1 MYQSPTRFNSGLSLY
16 SYADNFSQ
24 YPSVSTPTQFAF
36 NNPDLSPYNAA
47 EWTIT
52 QTNGTI
58 AAYPWN
64 SGVVKLSTTGTTTTD
79 AVYLSGTMSDMQ
91 FRQNN
96 RLWYAVDIAIP
107 STSATDIT
115 FRAGLTDTA
124 NPASAANGI
133 LFRKPSGGTAVHL
146 DIIKAGTTTSILNIG
161 DVSKPS
167 GLFGDTTSFVG
178 TMTGNA
184 TGTTLTALNIATPGA
199 GYQKD
204 PLVVI
209 GGTAGSGATGRVEIG
224 TSATAVGGAGPSLY
238 NAVVTSP
245 GSGYTAGT
253 FTAEI
258 DHFIRFSLWFDAR
271 GTLWVGVGKVV
282 AASFGRLGQVAVLTG
297 GTVDSS
303 VTQPDSYT
311 TVTQISTGFT
321 FNPVTG
327 DFLNVAPL
335 VTMFPSVGFVN
346 TTANPRIAY
355 VDQILYAGE
364 Y

>member
-1 MYQSPTRFNSGLSLY
+1 MAYQSPTRFNSGLSLY
-16 SYADNFSQ
+16 PYTDNLSQ
-24 YPSVSTPTQFAF
+24 YPSVVTPTQFGF
-36 NNPDLSPYNAA
+36 QNGDFVPYNAA
-47 EWTIT
+47 EWTTT
-52 QTNGTI
+52 QTNGTA

-64 SGVVKLSTTGTTTTD
+64 SGVVKLSTTGSTTTD
-79 AVYLSGTMSDMQ
+79 AIYLTGTMQSLQ
-91 FRQNN
+91 FRANN
-96 RLWYAVDIAIP
+96 RLWFSVDVAIP

-115 FRAGLTDTA
+115 FRAGLSDTA

-146 DIIKAGTTTSILNIG
+146 DVIKAGTTTSILNIA

-167 GLFGDTTSFVG
+167 GIYGSTSSVG

-184 TGTTLTALNIATPGA
+184 TGTTLTALTVATAGS

-209 GGTAGSGATGRVEIG
+209 SGAAGSGATGRVEIG
-224 TSATAVGGAGPSLY
+224 TGSTGMNNAGLY

-253 FTAEI
+253 FAAEI

-271 GTLWVGVGKVV
+271 GTLWVGVGKTV
-282 AASFGRLGQVAVLTG
+282 AASFGRFGQTSVVTG
-297 GTVDSS
+297 STVDAS
-303 VTQPDSYT
+303 VTQPDSFT
-311 TVTQISTGFT
+311 TPTQLSSGMTVL
-321 FNPVTG
+321 PPTG
-327 DFLNVAPL
+327 DFMNIAPL
-335 VTMFPSVGFVN
+335 VTMYPSFGFVN

-355 VDQILYAGE
+355 VDQVLYAGE